1 MLTLWLKFLDVQW
14 VSMFILTELP
24 TNQVISVVKAL
35 VQEATT
41 AVSGCRCVATRP
53 QVHSKSEIP
62 CECVC
67 VCVWRRRRCW
77 TRAAV
82 DRGPVVPAADFWHM
96 QRPLQRS
103 IDVCAWCLVAAWQQ
117 QARFE
122 YGIFYVVFVVFVVF
136 YFTCLV
142 FLLLLLFIYQVI
154 PPSLTATR
162 RQRRSCKLASQS
174 VGFGPGP
181 NQLWQKAITQI
192 VPTIKTVQVMFS

>member
-1 MLTLWLKFLDVQW
+1 
-14 VSMFILTELP
+14 MFILTELA

-41 AVSGCRCVATRP
+41 AVAVVVLPRGR
-53 QVHSKSEIP
+53 KFIP
-62 CECVC
+62 SPKFC

-122 YGIFYVVFVVFVVF
+122 YGILYVVFVVFLVF

-142 FLLLLLFIYQVI
+142 FLVLLLFIYQVI

-181 NQLWQKAITQI
+181 NQLCQKAITQI
-192 VPTIKTVQVMFS
+192 VPTIQVVQVKFS

>member
-1 MLTLWLKFLDVQW
+1 
-14 VSMFILTELP
+14 MFILTELP

-62 CECVC
+62 CLCVS
-67 VCVWRRRRCW
+67 VCEEEDAAGPELPW
-77 TRAAV
+77 TV

-117 QARFE
+117 QARLE